1 MGACHNKG
9 SATYITKGRTGG
21 GIPAVIQSK
30 VDKVRQMTKNS
41 AYGELQGDIKVTKD
55 KNGNYNLSYTQVK
68 SYDTLKSST
77 IGVDDIPARKETTY
91 TTYVMNEDGKR
102 IDTIRKTSTEYSK
115 VKSRKTE
122 NSNVSNDWNG
132 TNANRGISRK
142 EIRRRKAAQKW
153 AEHNLK

>member
-1 MGACHNKG
+1 MCGNMGGGAAG
-9 SATYITKGRTGG
+9 SSGGSG

-30 VDKVRQMTKNS
+30 VDKVRQMTKKS
-41 AYGELQGDIKVTKD
+41 SYGELQGDIKVTKD

-77 IGVDDIPARKETTY
+77 IGIGDIPARKETTY
-91 TTYVMNEDGKR
+91 TTYVMNKDGKR
-102 IDTIRKTSTEYSK
+102 IDTIRKTETEYNNKSK
-115 VKSRKTE
+115 KSE

-153 AEHNLK
+153 AERNVK

>member
-1 MGACHNKG
+1 MCSNMG
-9 SATYITKGRTGG
+9 SG
-21 GIPAVIQSK
+21 GIPAAIQSK
-30 VDKVRQMTKNS
+30 VDRVRQMTTKS
-41 AYGELQGDIKVTKD
+41 SYGELQGDIKVTKD

-91 TTYVMNEDGKR
+91 TTYVMNKDGKR
-102 IDTIRKTSTEYSK
+102 IDTIRKTETEYNKSK
-115 VKSRKTE
+115 SKKTE

-153 AEHNLK
+153 AERNVK